1 MAREA
6 GVEIVIQ
13 YEAQLSTVWPVETRH
28 ECNYI
33 PYSLKSILQQIYRLV
48 GDSKAPGRSLSES
61 TRLRSH
67 AASVEIDRPIFALA
81 SGLKQFAKASCGSPG
96 SSRAGELAKLW
107 KCEGSAAL
115 TLLSVIQHSSVQK
128 LFCMM
133 NTAV

>member
-1 MAREA
+1 MACRDPPR
-6 GVEIVIQ
+6 VQLYPVQLEIHTTTD
-13 YEAQLSTVWPVETRH
+13 LLTRGRFKGTRQ
-28 ECNYI
+28 E
-33 PYSLKSILQQIYRLV
+33 
-48 GDSKAPGRSLSES
+48 SKRVYWV
-61 TRLRSH
+61 RSH

-133 NTAV
+133 NTAL